1 MTAGF
6 LLAAAVGVP
15 LGLWM
20 GSFKVVE
27 AVVQPIIEFVRYI
40 PVPALIP
47 ILMVLFGIDELSKIM
62 LIWVGTFFQLV
73 LMVADEV
80 RRVPD
85 DLLQVS
91 YTLGARRGEVIR
103 RVLWP
108 AARPGIFDALR
119 LCNGWAWTYV
129 VVAELVAA
137 NEGLGYRILKFSRFL
152 QTPQMWV
159 YVILLGLIGLALDA
173 AFRAAQPAPLPLG
186 GDGAMRLDVR
196 GLAKTYA
203 GRQGEVVALTPTS
216 FSVGGGE
223 FVSLLGP
230 SGCGKSTTLSIIA
243 GLDDATAG
251 EVLLDDVRVNGP
263 GPERGMVF
271 QSYTLFPWLTVE
283 ENTRFALG
291 LAANARRTGANGE
304 DAAARGRAA
313 GGHGARP
320 TSAAPTRAS

>member
-1 MTAGF
+1 MAIVARKTLALDNGTPLEEGLSGAGVARAARTRWFELRREIPVWSYRALAAGGFVVVGLLWAWLSQRDFVNPVFVPTPASVWEAARAILSDENLWLDVQTSFLRVTAGF
-6 LLAAAVGVP
+6 LLAALLGVP
-15 LGLWM
+15 LGIFM
-20 GSFKVVE
+20 GSFKVLE
-27 AVVQPIIEFVRYI
+27 GLLQPITEFVRYI

-47 ILMVLFGIDELSKIM
+47 IFMVLFGIDELSKIA

-85 DLLQVS
+85 NLLQVS

-173 AFRAAQPAPLPLG
+173 AFRALNR
-186 GDGAMRLDVR
+186 RLFHW
-196 GLAKTYA
+196 A
-203 GRQGEVVALTPTS
+203 EV
-216 FSVGGGE
+216 
-223 FVSLLGP
+223 
-230 SGCGKSTTLSIIA
+230 
-243 GLDDATAG
+243 
-251 EVLLDDVRVNGP
+251 
-263 GPERGMVF
+263 
-271 QSYTLFPWLTVE
+271 
-283 ENTRFALG
+283 
-291 LAANARRTGANGE
+291 AR
-304 DAAARGRAA
+304 
-313 GGHGARP
+313 
-320 TSAAPTRAS
+320 

>member
-1 MTAGF
+1 MRAEAELVAGPRKEVDRASAVPAPARRARPQWFALRREISSVTYRVLALSGFVALFALWAWVSHRESTNPVFVPAPEEVLRAGRALFGDEKLWLDLKLSVFRVTAGF
-6 LLAAAVGVP
+6 VLAGVVGVP

-20 GSFKVVE
+20 GSFQVVE
-27 AVVQPIIEFVRYI
+27 AVVQPIVEFVRYV

-47 ILMVLFGIDELSKIM
+47 ILMVLFGIDEPSKIA

-80 RRVPD
+80 RRVPH

-91 YTLGARRGEVIR
+91 YTLGASRGEVIR

-173 AFRAAQPAPLPLG
+173 AFRAVNR
-186 GDGAMRLDVR
+186 RLFHW
-196 GLAKTYA
+196 A
-203 GRQGEVVALTPTS
+203 E
-216 FSVGGGE
+216 
-223 FVSLLGP
+223 
-230 SGCGKSTTLSIIA
+230 
-243 GLDDATAG
+243 
-251 EVLLDDVRVNGP
+251 
-263 GPERGMVF
+263 
-271 QSYTLFPWLTVE
+271 
-283 ENTRFALG
+283 
-291 LAANARRTGANGE
+291 ARR
-304 DAAARGRAA
+304 
-313 GGHGARP
+313 
-320 TSAAPTRAS
+320 

>member
-1 MTAGF
+1 MRADVELIAIAHEDVHEGVHQDVEVEVGETTTEAVPAPANKPAPARKQRGHWFTLRRGISVGNYRLLALAGFAALFALWAWASHRESMNPVFVPTPEDVLRAARALFADEKLWMDLKLSIFRVTAGF
-6 LLAAAVGVP
+6 LLAAAIGVP

-27 AVVQPIIEFVRYI
+27 AVTQPIVEFVRYV

-47 ILMVLFGIDELSKIM
+47 ILMVLFGIDELSKIA

-85 DLLQVS
+85 NLLQVS

-173 AFRAAQPAPLPLG
+173 AFRALNR
-186 GDGAMRLDVR
+186 RLFHW
-196 GLAKTYA
+196 A
-203 GRQGEVVALTPTS
+203 E
-216 FSVGGGE
+216 
-223 FVSLLGP
+223 
-230 SGCGKSTTLSIIA
+230 
-243 GLDDATAG
+243 TA
-251 EVLLDDVRVNGP
+251 R
-263 GPERGMVF
+263 
-271 QSYTLFPWLTVE
+271 
-283 ENTRFALG
+283 
-291 LAANARRTGANGE
+291 
-304 DAAARGRAA
+304 
-313 GGHGARP
+313 
-320 TSAAPTRAS
+320 

>member
-1 MTAGF
+1 MRVDVELAAPPHRERTADVGVATLVPARTPWWALRGAISATRYRLLAVGGFAALFILWAWVSHRESMNPVFVPTPEAVLRAARALFGDEKLWLDLELSIFRVTAGF
-6 LLAAAVGVP
+6 ALAAALGVP

-27 AVVQPIIEFVRYI
+27 GILQPIVEFVRYV

-47 ILMVLFGIDELSKIM
+47 ILMVIFGIDELSKIA

-80 RRVPD
+80 RRVPEN
-85 DLLQVS
+85 LLQVS

-152 QTPQMWV
+152 QTPQMCV
-159 YVILLGLIGLALDA
+159 YVILLGLLGLGLDA
-173 AFRAAQPAPLPLG
+173 AFRLLNR
-186 GDGAMRLDVR
+186 RLFHW
-196 GLAKTYA
+196 A
-203 GRQGEVVALTPTS
+203 E
-216 FSVGGGE
+216 
-223 FVSLLGP
+223 
-230 SGCGKSTTLSIIA
+230 TT
-243 GLDDATAG
+243 
-251 EVLLDDVRVNGP
+251 R
-263 GPERGMVF
+263 
-271 QSYTLFPWLTVE
+271 
-283 ENTRFALG
+283 
-291 LAANARRTGANGE
+291 
-304 DAAARGRAA
+304 
-313 GGHGARP
+313 
-320 TSAAPTRAS
+320 

>member
-1 MTAGF
+1 MRADVELIAVAHQEVGEHVGEVVHEDVATKAGGRTTRSVPAPTRQQRPWLTLRRGITVSRYRLLALGGFAALFAAWAWVSHRESMNPVFVPTPEDVLRAARALFADEKLWMDLKLSIFRVTAGF

-15 LGLWM
+15 LGLWV

-27 AVVQPIIEFVRYI
+27 AIVQPIVEFVRYV

-47 ILMVLFGIDELSKIM
+47 ILMVLFGIDELSKIA

-85 DLLQVS
+85 NLLQVS
-91 YTLGARRGEVIR
+91 YPRGARRGEVIR

-173 AFRAAQPAPLPLG
+173 AFRALNR
-186 GDGAMRLDVR
+186 RLFHW
-196 GLAKTYA
+196 A
-203 GRQGEVVALTPTS
+203 E
-216 FSVGGGE
+216 
-223 FVSLLGP
+223 
-230 SGCGKSTTLSIIA
+230 
-243 GLDDATAG
+243 TA
-251 EVLLDDVRVNGP
+251 R
-263 GPERGMVF
+263 
-271 QSYTLFPWLTVE
+271 
-283 ENTRFALG
+283 
-291 LAANARRTGANGE
+291 
-304 DAAARGRAA
+304 
-313 GGHGARP
+313 
-320 TSAAPTRAS
+320 